1 MKKWQR
7 WLVVVAEMVL
17 ASLDSCPETF
27 APSVHLLIQTFFL
40 ALATGV
46 VESEAGLAVDAGDA
60 LDFLLPSGFVAL
72 FLDLFLAEELAVDP
86 DGTNPS

>member
-1 MKKWQR
+1 MSR
-7 WLVVVAEMVL
+7 NFRAF
-17 ASLDSCPETF
+17 STSSDSD
-27 APSVHLLIQTFFL
+27 FFL

-46 VESEAGLAVDAGDA
+46 VESEAGLAVDAGDT

>member
-1 MKKWQR
+1 MSKNFR
-7 WLVVVAEMVL
+7 AF
-17 ASLDSCPETF
+17 STSSDSD
-27 APSVHLLIQTFFL
+27 FFL

-46 VESEAGLAVDAGDA
+46 ESEAGLADAEADVP